1 VSLRFQADNDLNRL
15 FVTATLRAE
24 PSIDFQTA
32 QAAQL
37 DKIEDPVVLLYC
49 ASQRRILITHDKRT
63 MPGHFQ
69 QFVSAGHHSP
79 GLFLVIPQWARVASV
94 VECLVFL
101 FAYGL
106 TVSAYPRDKL
116 LQTAD

>member
-1 VSLRFQADNDLNRL
+1 MSLRFQADNDLNRL

-24 PSIDFQTA
+24 PAIDFQTA

-37 DKIEDPVVLLYC
+37 DQVEDPAVLWQC
-49 ASQRRILITHDKRT
+49 ASQGRILVTHDKRT

-69 QFVSAGHHSP
+69 QFVSTGHHSP

-94 VECLVFL
+94 VESLVL
-101 FAYGL
+101 IW
-106 TVSAYPRDKL
+106 
-116 LQTAD
+116 ADGRAEDWANRITYLPF